1 MRFNVDHIQDAAIAN
16 GIVWNYECI
25 LGRCPKLKL
34 CNIFYMHIWIFAM
47 CLFGTRLA
55 IFAFRLRVTWDDISI
70 RAGTDVYIFASPSCR
85 TSRGQ
90 WDMNTC
96 GMVMMLFIEKNW
108 STPIHQC
115 DHISIYF
122 LFGLEKLLCRSSFEE
137 LSSYEAL
144 LENRTL
150 EIRAEIVTIQKGIGN
165 VSKLNQIFWS
175 PHGFWI
181 RSIRSTPHKNEKWI
195 DPKSIED
202 KKYLLKSDVIN
213 IASQTKQVSYLACA
227 LLNH

>member
-1 MRFNVDHIQDAAIAN
+1 MIIIGKIPAIFIVPFRLHQSHYVSVAMRFNVDHIQDAAIAN
-16 GIVWNYECI
+16 GIVWSYECI

-96 GMVMMLFIEKNW
+96 GMVMMLFIGKNW
-108 STPIHQC
+108 STPIHKC
-115 DHISIYF
+115 DYISIYF
-122 LFGLEKLLCRSSFEE
+122 F
-137 LSSYEAL
+137 
-144 LENRTL
+144 
-150 EIRAEIVTIQKGIGN
+150 
-165 VSKLNQIFWS
+165 
-175 PHGFWI
+175 
-181 RSIRSTPHKNEKWI
+181 SIRIGKIAVPVFFWRTVILWSVI
-195 DPKSIED
+195 RKSHFRD
-202 KKYLLKSDVIN
+202 
-213 IASQTKQVSYLACA
+213 
-227 LLNH
+227 